1 MLATFKISG
10 FQYTA
15 SEGDVLTVPD
25 QNLKDGEKLKITEV
39 MLVEDKSGPKIG
51 LPFLANAVVEAEV
64 IKSGKGEKVLTMKY
78 KRRTKYRRT
87 QGHRQP
93 ASEIKITRISA

>member
-25 QNLKDGEKLKITEV
+25 QNLENGAKLKITEV
-39 MLVEDKSGPKIG
+39 LLVEDPTGPKIG
-51 LPFLANAVVEAEV
+51 TPFIANAVVEAEV
-64 IKSGKGEKVLTMKY
+64 VKSGLGEKILIMKY

-93 ASEIKITRISA
+93 SSEIKITRIYA